1 MAVISGH
8 THDVAPACPATKDAA
23 LLRVENLKK
32 HFPIRGG
39 VLSRIKGY
47 VRALDGI
54 SFSVQPGETFGLV
67 GESGCGKTTAG
78 RAILRLTEPTSGR
91 VWFEGKNIY
100 NLNPYEMKKMRRQIQ
115 MIFQDPF
122 ASLNP
127 RMTIG
132 DIIAEPL
139 EAHEIGTGKSRR
151 ELVER
156 MLQLVGLQ
164 PSYINRF
171 PHEFSGGQRQRVG
184 IARAAVLHPKLIVCD
199 EPVSALDVSVQSQIL
214 NLLEELQE
222 KFGLTYIFIAH
233 GLAAVKH
240 ISHRVG
246 VMYLGKMVEMAT
258 AEEIYRN
265 PLHPYTRALMSAIPV
280 PDPGRKEEQIIL
292 TGDVPSPVNPPPGCR
307 FHSRCPEAGPECPGQ
322 EPKFIA
328 VGDDHYLACHRFRSF

>member
-39 VLSRIKGY
+39 VLSRIKGS

-233 GLAAVKH
+233 GLHVVKH
-240 ISHRVG
+240 ISDRVG
-246 VMYLGKMVEMAT
+246 VMYLGKMVEIAP
-258 AEEIYRN
+258 AEELFTEPR
-265 PLHPYTRALMSAIPV
+265 HPYTEALLSAIPI
-280 PDPGRKEEQIIL
+280 PDPRRQKDRIVL
-292 TGDVPSPVNPPPGCR
+292 KGDIPSPASPPSGCR
-307 FHSRCPEAGPECPGQ
+307 FHTRCHYAKEICREVEPEM
-322 EPKFIA
+322 KFDGKRA
-328 VGDDHYLACHRFRSF
+328 VACHYSLN

>member
-8 THDVAPACPATKDAA
+8 THDVAPACPTTKDAA

-233 GLAAVKH
+233 GLHVVKH
-240 ISHRVG
+240 ISDRVG
-246 VMYLGKMVEMAT
+246 VMYLGKMVEIAP
-258 AEEIYRN
+258 AEELFTEPR
-265 PLHPYTRALMSAIPV
+265 HPYTEALLSAIPI
-280 PDPGRKEEQIIL
+280 PDPRRQKDRIVL
-292 TGDVPSPVNPPPGCR
+292 KGDIPSPASPPSGCR
-307 FHSRCPEAGPECPGQ
+307 FHTRCHYAKEICREVEPEM
-322 EPKFIA
+322 KFDGKRA
-328 VGDDHYLACHRFRSF
+328 VACHYSLN

>member
-39 VLSRIKGY
+39 VLSRIKGS

-78 RAILRLTEPTSGR
+78 RAILRLTEPTFGR

-100 NLNPYEMKKMRRQIQ
+100 DLNPYEMKKMRRQIQ

-233 GLAAVKH
+233 GLHVVKH
-240 ISHRVG
+240 ISDRVG
-246 VMYLGKMVEMAT
+246 VMYLGKMVEIAP
-258 AEEIYRN
+258 AEELFTEPR
-265 PLHPYTRALMSAIPV
+265 HPYTEALLSAIPI
-280 PDPGRKEEQIIL
+280 PDPRRQKDRIVL
-292 TGDVPSPVNPPPGCR
+292 KGDIPSPASPPSGCR
-307 FHSRCPEAGPECPGQ
+307 FHTRCHYAKEICREVEPEM
-322 EPKFIA
+322 KFDGKRA
-328 VGDDHYLACHRFRSF
+328 VACHYSLN

>member
-39 VLSRIKGY
+39 VLSRIKGS

-100 NLNPYEMKKMRRQIQ
+100 DLNPYEMKKMRRQIQ

-139 EAHEIGTGKSRR
+139 AAHEIGTGKSRR

-164 PSYINRF
+164 PSYTNRF

-233 GLAAVKH
+233 GLHVVKH
-240 ISHRVG
+240 ISDRVG
-246 VMYLGKMVEMAT
+246 VMYLGKMVEIAP
-258 AEEIYRN
+258 AEELFTEPR
-265 PLHPYTRALMSAIPV
+265 HPYTEALLSAIPI
-280 PDPGRKEEQIIL
+280 PDPRRQKDRIVL
-292 TGDVPSPVNPPPGCR
+292 KGDIPSPASPPSGCR
-307 FHSRCPEAGPECPGQ
+307 FHTRCHYAKEICREVEPEM
-322 EPKFIA
+322 KFDGKRA
-328 VGDDHYLACHRFRSF
+328 VACHYSLN

>member
-1 MAVISGH
+1 M
-8 THDVAPACPATKDAA
+8 
-23 LLRVENLKK
+23 LRVENLKK

-39 VLSRIKGY
+39 VLSRIKGS

-100 NLNPYEMKKMRRQIQ
+100 DLNPYEMKKMRRQIQ

-233 GLAAVKH
+233 GLHVVKH
-240 ISHRVG
+240 ISDRVG
-246 VMYLGKMVEMAT
+246 VMYLGKMVEIAP
-258 AEEIYRN
+258 AEELFTEPR
-265 PLHPYTRALMSAIPV
+265 HPYTEALLSAIPI
-280 PDPGRKEEQIIL
+280 PDPRRQKDRIVL
-292 TGDVPSPVNPPPGCR
+292 KGDIPSPASPPSGCR
-307 FHSRCPEAGPECPGQ
+307 FHTRCHYAKEICREVEPEM
-322 EPKFIA
+322 KFDGKRA
-328 VGDDHYLACHRFRSF
+328 VACHYSLN

>member
-39 VLSRIKGY
+39 VLSRIKGS

-100 NLNPYEMKKMRRQIQ
+100 DLNPYEMKKMRRQIQ

-233 GLAAVKH
+233 GLHVVKH
-240 ISHRVG
+240 ISDRVG
-246 VMYLGKMVEMAT
+246 VMYLGKMVEIAP
-258 AEEIYRN
+258 AEELFTEPR
-265 PLHPYTRALMSAIPV
+265 HPYTEALLSAIPI
-280 PDPGRKEEQIIL
+280 PDPRRQKDRIVL
-292 TGDVPSPVNPPPGCR
+292 KGDIPSPASPPSGCR
-307 FHSRCPEAGPECPGQ
+307 FHTRCHYAKEICREVEPEM
-322 EPKFIA
+322 KFDGKRA
-328 VGDDHYLACHRFRSF
+328 VACHYSLN

>member
-233 GLAAVKH
+233 GLHVVKH
-240 ISHRVG
+240 ISDRVG
-246 VMYLGKMVEMAT
+246 VMYLGKMVEIAP
-258 AEEIYRN
+258 AEELFTEPR
-265 PLHPYTRALMSAIPV
+265 HPYTEALLSAIPI
-280 PDPGRKEEQIIL
+280 PDPRRQKDRIVL
-292 TGDVPSPVNPPPGCR
+292 KGDIPSPASPPSGCR
-307 FHSRCPEAGPECPGQ
+307 FHTRCHYAKEICREVEPEM
-322 EPKFIA
+322 KFDGKRA
-328 VGDDHYLACHRFRSF
+328 VACHYSLN

>member
-233 GLAAVKH
+233 GLHVVKH
-240 ISHRVG
+240 ISDRVG
-246 VMYLGKMVEMAT
+246 VMYLGKMVEIAP
-258 AEEIYRN
+258 AEELFTEPR
-265 PLHPYTRALMSAIPV
+265 HPYTEALLSAIPI
-280 PDPGRKEEQIIL
+280 PDPRRQKDRIVL
-292 TGDVPSPVNPPPGCR
+292 KGDIPSPASPPSGCR
-307 FHSRCPEAGPECPGQ
+307 FHTRCHYAQEICREVEPEM
-322 EPKFIA
+322 KFDGKRA
-328 VGDDHYLACHRFRSF
+328 VACHYSLN